1 MKGKITRGVLIGYEK
16 IVQRLSCIT
25 KNKVSIFITSKNYNM
40 KKLSFSLATV
50 MIILMTS
57 LSGCSAIGGIFK
69 AGMWTGV
76 IGIALVVFLVIF
88 LISRS
93 RR

>member
-1 MKGKITRGVLIGYEK
+1 MEDIKRY
-16 IVQRLSCIT
+16 
-25 KNKVSIFITSKNYNM
+25 KNCNSNNHHQIKNNNM
-40 KKLSFSLATV
+40 NKLSFSLGTV
-50 MIILMTS
+50 MIILMIS
-57 LSGCSAIGGIFK
+57 LSSCSAISGIFK

>member
-1 MKGKITRGVLIGYEK
+1 M
-16 IVQRLSCIT
+16 
-25 KNKVSIFITSKNYNM
+25 N
-40 KKLSFSLATV
+40 KLSFSLGTV

-57 LSGCSAIGGIFK
+57 LSSCSAISGIFK
-69 AGMWTGV
+69 AGLWTGV

-93 RR
+93 RK

>member
-1 MKGKITRGVLIGYEK
+1 M
-16 IVQRLSCIT
+16 
-25 KNKVSIFITSKNYNM
+25 N
-40 KKLSFSLATV
+40 KLSFSLGTV

-57 LSGCSAIGGIFK
+57 LSSCLAISGIFK

>member
-1 MKGKITRGVLIGYEK
+1 MR
-16 IVQRLSCIT
+16 
-25 KNKVSIFITSKNYNM
+25 
-40 KKLSFSLATV
+40 KLSFPSVAL
-50 MIILMTS
+50 MIILITG
-57 LSGCSAIGGIFK
+57 LSSCAAIGNIFK
-69 AGMWTGV
+69 AGIWTGV

>member
-1 MKGKITRGVLIGYEK
+1 M
-16 IVQRLSCIT
+16 
-25 KNKVSIFITSKNYNM
+25 NKV
-40 KKLSFSLATV
+40 SFSLATV

-57 LSGCSAIGGIFK
+57 LSSCSAIGGIFK
-69 AGMWTGV
+69 AGIWTGV
-76 IGIALVVFLVIF
+76 IGIALVVFLVIY

>member
-1 MKGKITRGVLIGYEK
+1 
-16 IVQRLSCIT
+16 
-25 KNKVSIFITSKNYNM
+25 M
-40 KKLSFSLATV
+40 KKLSFSLATA